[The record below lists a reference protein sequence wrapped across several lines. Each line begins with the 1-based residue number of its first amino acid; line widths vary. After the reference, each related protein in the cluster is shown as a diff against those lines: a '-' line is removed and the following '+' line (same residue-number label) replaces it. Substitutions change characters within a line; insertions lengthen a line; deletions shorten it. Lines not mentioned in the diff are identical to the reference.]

1 MKAIHTESDHI
12 LGGVGLGVM
21 GGWGCEY
28 YIEIGLLEMH
38 IKVWHFIMSGSVN

>member
-12 LGGVGLGVM
+12 LGGVGLGAV
-21 GGWGCEY
+21 GGGY